1 MALVY
6 QEFLERLER
15 SALQV
20 WRVGLVTRGALV
32 QLVQLDVKVSWELL
46 VGGVSKDLLDIQAI
60 LEPVGFQGLLE

>member
-1 MALVY
+1 M
-6 QEFLERLER
+6 
-15 SALQV
+15 QV